1 MSDSY
6 PSCCIDFYQ
15 LPITQFLLGDSFH
28 PGGLKLTKQ
37 LAQQLLIGRDSRV
50 LDIASGRG
58 TSSLYL
64 AEQFGCQVVALDL
77 SENNLEYSRVLAKER
92 NLSSQITTT
101 TASAENLPFE
111 SNSFDA
117 IICECAVCTFE
128 NPQQAV
134 NEMFRVLKPN
144 AKVGISDVVLNKEL
158 PCDLNELLSKIFCIS
173 GALSNEQY
181 IEMFKKNGFS
191 KIKLLPVNWAITEVM
206 DKIKKQTKLLN
217 TISGKVPLSIPDWLM
232 DSNVTLNSIEDFVK
246 QEGLGYMMMTAK
258 KSIS

>member
-1 MSDSY
+1 MSSCY
-6 PSCCIDFYQ
+6 PSCCVDFYQ

-77 SENNLEYSRVLAKER
+77 SKNNLEYTHVLAKER

-101 TASAENLPFE
+101 TASAEKLPFE
-111 SNSFDA
+111 NSSFDA

-128 NPQQAV
+128 KPQQAV
-134 NEMFRVLKPN
+134 SEMFRVLKPN
-144 AKVGISDVVLNKEL
+144 ARVGISDVVLNKKL
-158 PCDLNELLSKIFCIS
+158 PVDLDKLLSKIFCIS
-173 GALSNEQY
+173 GALSSKQY
-181 IEMFKKNGFS
+181 NQLFQKARFS
-191 KIKLLPVNWAITEVM
+191 KIKLSNSDWAITEMVE
-206 DKIKKQTKLLN
+206 KIRKQSKLLDSVS
-217 TISGKVPLSIPDWLM
+217 IDVPFSIPDWLV
-232 DSNVTLNSIEDFVK
+232 DSNATLKSIDDFIK
-246 QEGLGYMMMTAK
+246 RGGLGYMVMSAK
-258 KSIS
+258 K

>member
-6 PSCCIDFYQ
+6 PSCCVDFYQ

-37 LAQQLLIGRDSRV
+37 LAQQLIIGRDSRV

-64 AEQFGCQVVALDL
+64 AEQFGCEVVALDL
-77 SENNLEYSRVLAKER
+77 SEKNLVYTRILAKEQ
-92 NLSSQITTT
+92 NLSSQITST
-101 TASAENLPFE
+101 TANAEELPFE
-111 SNSFDA
+111 NNKFDA

-144 AKVGISDVVLNKEL
+144 ARVGISDVVRNKEL
-158 PCDLNELLSKIFCIS
+158 PVDLDELLSKIFCIS
-173 GALSNEQY
+173 GALSNQQY
-181 IEMFKKNGFS
+181 IEIFKKSNFS
-191 KIKLLPVNWAITEVM
+191 KIKLSPANWAITEMV
-206 DKIKKQTKLLN
+206 DKIKKQAKLLN
-217 TISGKVPLSIPDWLM
+217 TISGNVPFSIPDWLM
-232 DSNVTLNSIEDFVK
+232 DSSVTLSSIEGFVK
-246 QEGLGYMMMTAK
+246 QEGLGYIMITAK
-258 KSIS
+258 KPLS